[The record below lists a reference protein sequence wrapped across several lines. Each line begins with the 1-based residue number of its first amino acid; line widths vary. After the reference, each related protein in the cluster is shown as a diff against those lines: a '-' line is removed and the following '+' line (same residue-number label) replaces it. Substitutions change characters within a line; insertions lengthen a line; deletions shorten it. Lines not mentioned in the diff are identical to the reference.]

1 MTSTTTLTGLD
12 LLALAAPA
20 LLLIWIAALIALEI
34 WRRRI
39 ANAPISGLT
48 DINHKATKTRQH
60 ARAMIAWHAL
70 AAVVI
75 TAIFGLLS
83 WPSALAAAPL
93 LILPALGIRKWART
107 ARTLTQMLKATNPS
121 HNPQLAS

>member
-1 MTSTTTLTGLD
+1 MTNTATLTGLD

-20 LLLIWIAALIALEI
+20 LLLIWLTALIALEI

-39 ANAPISGLT
+39 NSTPVSNLA
-48 DINHKATKTRQH
+48 DINHKAIRSRHH
-60 ARAMIAWHAL
+60 ARAMIGWHAL
-70 AAVVI
+70 ATVVI

-83 WPSALAAAPL
+83 WPSALAAVPL

-107 ARTLTQMLKATNPS
+107 ARTLTRMLKATNPPR
-121 HNPQLAS
+121 NPQLAG